1 MRAGLRD
8 GCRAQ
13 IGREHLRTRM
23 RPGMFCTTRSDRIG
37 AKSKAERARRR
48 STRSVSRPG
57 WTQAAV
63 AWSRDTTRRPAA
75 ACKGRPAD
83 GLGSVTRRRGLH
95 GPRRGPGDSEAGA
108 DARSRR
114 RPPPGRVQSSTVP
127 AFAAR
132 DEVTGEPRPISG
144 ESSDHVTACS
154 EVRAKGCQRRFVVG
168 DVEHT
173 CASRGFTC
181 ASAVPGESSSEARP
195 FRAANVLLD
204 DLIRP
209 Q

>member
-63 AWSRDTTRRPAA
+63 ASSRDTTRNGVPMIR
-75 ACKGRPAD
+75 CRC
-83 GLGSVTRRRGLH
+83 RRASH
-95 GPRRGPGDSEAGA
+95 AA
-108 DARSRR
+108 DASSPSWALERRPPLEAFLGIRASRR
-114 RPPPGRVQSSTVP
+114 RLLSQPERTAQDLAV
-127 AFAAR
+127 AH
-132 DEVTGEPRPISG
+132 DEVIAQNRLRSG
-144 ESSDHVTACS
+144 SPLSL
-154 EVRAKGCQRRFVVG
+154 G
-168 DVEHT
+168 
-173 CASRGFTC
+173 ASRR
-181 ASAVPGESSSEARP
+181 PGAPQGSSG
-195 FRAANVLLD
+195 
-204 DLIRP
+204 
-209 Q
+209 